1 MDARFAFLLGLL
13 VAVLFLAFQTPHL
26 PQIHAGA
33 RVW

>member
-13 VAVLFLAFQTPHL
+13 VAAFLLAFESPHL

-33 RVW
+33 SVW